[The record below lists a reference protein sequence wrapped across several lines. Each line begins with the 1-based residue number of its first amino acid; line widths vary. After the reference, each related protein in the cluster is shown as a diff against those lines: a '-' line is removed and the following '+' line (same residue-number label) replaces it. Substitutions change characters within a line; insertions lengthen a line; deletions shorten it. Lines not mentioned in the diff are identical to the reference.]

1 MTAQKWPNRQWLPR
15 NYLMINESG
24 LTPAYNVFAAG
35 LSVVGASGE
44 NVDDL
49 QFNLEELSEGS
60 AAATN
65 KSEIL

>member
-1 MTAQKWPNRQWLPR
+1 
-15 NYLMINESG
+15 MINESG